1 MKITEKTSDC
11 SDTIVVISQIQK
23 CSKKRKRFT
32 FMNITVFI
40 CSPLRPE
47 PGSAVKWEFLFFFHI
62 SVITHLIIRLLS
74 LSLSLTFFES
84 ISYIIW
90 HLVVNWYYTNVFF
103 QPLLLGAYISS
114 HTNPL
119 HVLSPYI
126 NEFPLWSSFFLPVSI
141 PLAAPSSISFA

>member
-1 MKITEKTSDC
+1 MTITEKNSTSDC
-11 SDTIVVISQIQK
+11 SDTIRVISQIQK

-32 FMNITVFI
+32 FMNITVFMY
-40 CSPLRPE
+40 SPLRPE
-47 PGSAVKWEFLFFFHI
+47 PGYAVKLEFLFFFHI
-62 SVITHLIIRLLS
+62 SVITHLIIRV

-119 HVLSPYI
+119 HVLSPYV
-126 NEFPLWSSFFLPVSI
+126 NEFSLWSSFFLPASI